1 MTKLSP
7 MKPAEVVR
15 VLERAG
21 FVRRRQTG
29 SHARLV
35 HPQNETLQVT
45 VSVHHKDLARWTLN
59 SILKQAN
66 LSPEDFLK
74 LL

>member
-1 MTKLSP
+1 
-7 MKPAEVVR
+7 MKPMDVVR

-29 SHARLV
+29 GHMRLV
-35 HPQNETLQVT
+35 HPHNRALLVT
-45 VSVHHKDLARWTLN
+45 VSMHNKELARWTLN

-66 LSPEDFLK
+66 ISPEDFLK